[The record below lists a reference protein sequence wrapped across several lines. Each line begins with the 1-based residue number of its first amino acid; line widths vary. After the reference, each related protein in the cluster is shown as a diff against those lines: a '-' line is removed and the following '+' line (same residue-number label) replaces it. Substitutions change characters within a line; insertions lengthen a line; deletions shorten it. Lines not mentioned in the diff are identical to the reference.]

1 MAYTKGMKP
10 SFRGV
15 VLLLAALIVPSLA
28 HAHVGV
34 GETSGFLHGMG
45 HPLNGLD
52 HICAM
57 IAVGLWAAQMG
68 GRSIWAVP
76 LTFVGV
82 MALGGFLGVIGV
94 NVPFVEMGI
103 VISVLALGVFV
114 AASVRLPL
122 VASVTLVG
130 LFAAFHGHAHGSE
143 IPEAASG
150 LVYAAGFIVA
160 TALLHALGIGLG
172 ITIQRLARP
181 QIVRLAGIAIA
192 LCGGYLLLS

>member
-1 MAYTKGMKP
+1 MKP

-15 VLLLAALIVPSLA
+15 VLLLAALMVPSLA

-34 GETSGFLHGMG
+34 GETSGFFHGMG

-76 LTFVGV
+76 LTFVGI
-82 MALGGFLGVIGV
+82 MAFGAFSGMLGVSS
-94 NVPFVEMGI
+94 PFVEVGI
-103 VISVLALGVFV
+103 VVSVLALGGLV

-122 VASVTLVG
+122 AATVLIVG
-130 LFAAFHGHAHGSE
+130 LFAAFHGQAHGTE
-143 IPEAASG
+143 VPDTASG
-150 LVYAAGFIVA
+150 LVYSAGFIAA

-172 ITIQRLARP
+172 ISIQRRARP
-181 QIVRLAGIAIA
+181 QIVRFAGAAIA

>member
-1 MAYTKGMKP
+1 MKP

-15 VLLLAALIVPSLA
+15 VLLLATLMVPSLA

-34 GETSGFLHGMG
+34 GETSGFLHGLG
-45 HPLNGLD
+45 HPLSGLD

-82 MALGGFLGVIGV
+82 MALGGFLGMMGV
-94 NVPFVEMGI
+94 NLPLVETGI
-103 VISVLALGVFV
+103 IISVLALGVFV

-143 IPEAASG
+143 MPAAASG
-150 LVYAAGFIVA
+150 LAYATGFIVA

-181 QIVRLAGIAIA
+181 QIVRFAGIAIA

>member
-1 MAYTKGMKP
+1 MKP

-34 GETSGFLHGMG
+34 GETSGFLHGVG

-57 IAVGLWAAQMG
+57 IAVGLWAAQMA

-82 MALGGFLGVIGV
+82 MALGGFLGAVGV
-94 NVPFVEMGI
+94 NLPFVEMGI
-103 VISVLALGVFV
+103 VISVLALGVLV

-122 VASVTLVG
+122 AASVIIVG
-130 LFAAFHGHAHGSE
+130 LFAAFHGHAHGAAM
-143 IPEAASG
+143 PETASG
-150 LVYAAGFIVA
+150 LAYAAGFIVA

-181 QIVRLAGIAIA
+181 QVVRFAGIAIA

>member
-1 MAYTKGMKP
+1 MKP

-34 GETSGFLHGMG
+34 GETSGFLHGVG

-57 IAVGLWAAQMG
+57 IAVGLWAAQMA

-82 MALGGFLGVIGV
+82 MALGGFSGVIGV
-94 NVPFVEMGI
+94 NLPFVEMGI
-103 VISVLALGVFV
+103 VISVLALGVLV

-122 VASVTLVG
+122 AASVIIVG
-130 LFAAFHGHAHGSE
+130 LFAAFHGHAHGAAM
-143 IPEAASG
+143 PEASPG
-150 LVYAAGFIVA
+150 LAYAAGFIVA

-172 ITIQRLARP
+172 ITTQRLARP
-181 QIVRLAGIAIA
+181 QVVRFAGIAIA
-192 LCGGYLLLS
+192 LCGGYLLLN